1 MRSLGPDSH
10 YPSLSLIL
18 RAIVVMNLA
27 CLAASVYLENASGAT
42 VDRPGLLR
50 LPNDARK
57 SDVLPVESKVA
68 SHGFL

>member
-1 MRSLGPDSH
+1 
-10 YPSLSLIL
+10 
-18 RAIVVMNLA
+18 MNLA